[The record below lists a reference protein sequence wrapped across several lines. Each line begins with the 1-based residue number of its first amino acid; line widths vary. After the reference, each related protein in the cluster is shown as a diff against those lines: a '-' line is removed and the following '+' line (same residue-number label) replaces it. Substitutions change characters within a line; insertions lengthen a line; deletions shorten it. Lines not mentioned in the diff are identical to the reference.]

1 MEQALTIPNSRET
14 HFINVSQILYIKA
27 DGDYI
32 NIYLTNNDPI
42 KIPRETGNDGKP
54 EGNTT
59 KYNIQL
65 TIQLGVVD
73 KIIQKSSND
82 IRKHLVRIDRSY
94 IINIDY
100 IFKINLTESSI
111 YLMDPSNK
119 IYSLKISR
127 ERLAELKKKFE
138 K

>member
-1 MEQALTIPNSRET
+1 MEQALIIPNSRET
-14 HFINVSQILYIKA
+14 YFIPVSQILYIKA

-42 KIPRETGNDGKP
+42 QIRREKGNDGKT
-54 EGNTT
+54 EISTI
-59 KYNIQL
+59 KYELQL
-65 TIQLGVVD
+65 AIQLGYVD
-73 KIIQKSSND
+73 KIIEKSSNK

-100 IFKINLTESSI
+100 IFKINLTESNI
-111 YLMDPSNK
+111 YLMDPSNR
-119 IYSLKISR
+119 IYPLRISR
-127 ERLAELKKKFE
+127 ERLTELKKKLE